1 MLRTARTLM
10 DGEPV
15 PHCRTSRP
23 RHDPPVALQLIYLVF
38 SKLVSWLVL
47 RTRSD
52 TAKEIEILV
61 LRHQL
66 AILQRRAPRPPMS
79 WSDRAVIA
87 ALPRLLPTHRRLT
100 VITALR
106 VFLTPAATERRPTT

>member
-1 MLRTARTLM
+1 
-10 DGEPV
+10 
-15 PHCRTSRP
+15 
-23 RHDPPVALQLIYLVF
+23 
-38 SKLVSWLVL
+38 
-47 RTRSD
+47 
-52 TAKEIEILV
+52 
-61 LRHQL
+61 
-66 AILQRRAPRPPMS
+66 MS